1 MSSFDTSKSI
11 NKPAPLRMCCDICST
26 SCTCSQC
33 SNSMLDFESFTKFQ
47 LDDVKHELSGAKH
60 APSKKPTDPA
70 IKEGLLQYRFK
81 LSGQFRDPN
90 AVQMVGLEIATGLS
104 DYAIDQIS
112 SEAHKIQSEMDL
124 IHSGVPSEHASP
136 ILKLVQS
143 QRKQ

>member
-1 MSSFDTSKSI
+1 M
-11 NKPAPLRMCCDICST
+11 
-26 SCTCSQC
+26 
-33 SNSMLDFESFTKFQ
+33 
-47 LDDVKHELSGAKH
+47 KHELSGAKH
-60 APSKKPTDPA
+60 AHSKKPTDPA

-90 AVQMVGLEIATGLS
+90 AVQMVGLEIATRLS

-112 SEAHKIQSEMDL
+112 SEAHKIESEMDL
-124 IHSGVPSEHASP
+124 IQSGVPSEHASP